1 MFSFYGFYQ
10 LCFHRFHDFLELSF
24 DEFSVKSKR
33 YDIFVFTN
41 FYDNLIWR
49 EKFNFLEIPEIQQ
62 NSRENG
68 L

>member
-1 MFSFYGFYQ
+1 MAYINYVFTVFTIFWNFR
-10 LCFHRFHDFLELSF
+10 LTI
-24 DEFSVKSKR
+24 FSVKSKR

-62 NSRENG
+62 NSREND
-68 L
+68 LDT